1 MSIALQL
8 PRQHPSARPSILLCV
23 VLSAALVAACG
34 TSTTSVPSGSIA
46 TIATPNPT
54 AGPTG
59 SGAATSAS
67 PGALPSSSAGEASSS
82 ASAVGGV
89 DACTLGTSA
98 EVADIV
104 GGAVKG
110 AEMLVSGWVA
120 SGCAWSGATTSFII
134 SVGTA
139 SSFLSFRDP
148 AALDAKARLTQYK
161 QQANGRDVTGFG
173 AGAVLTSIGM
183 AAYKG
188 DTYVEVERLRLT
200 DAQLQKIMTLL
211 LSRL

>member
-46 TIATPNPT
+46 TPNPT

-67 PGALPSSSAGEASSS
+67 PGPSPTSSAGQATPSGT
-82 ASAVGGV
+82 ATANV
-89 DACTLGTSA
+89 DACALVTAAQL
-98 EVADIV
+98 ADIV
-104 GGAVKG
+104 GGAVTG
-110 AEMLVSGWVA
+110 AEMPAGGWVA

-148 AALDAKARLTQYK
+148 AALDAKARLEQYK
-161 QQANGRDVTGFG
+161 QQENGRDVTGFG
-173 AGAVLTSIGM
+173 AGAVLTAIGM

-188 DTYVEVERLRLT
+188 DTYVEVEKVRLT
-200 DAQLQKIMTLL
+200 DDQLTKIMTLL
-211 LSRL
+211 MSRL